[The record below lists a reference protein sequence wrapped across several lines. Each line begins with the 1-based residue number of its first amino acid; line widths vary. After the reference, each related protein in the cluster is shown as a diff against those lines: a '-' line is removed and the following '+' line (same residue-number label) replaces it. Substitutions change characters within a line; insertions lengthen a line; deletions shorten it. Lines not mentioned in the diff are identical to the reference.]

1 MPSSVQSTARAVDVI
16 VVEDDPF
23 WLSEFARTLA
33 GDDVRLHC
41 VRTAEEGL
49 ALFRR
54 RPGAVVVSD
63 IVLPGKDGLM
73 LLCEVRAL
81 RDDARFIA
89 VSGGGRLG
97 PDFYLDLAAGLGANA
112 ALAKPVNAEA
122 LRAAVFN

>member
-1 MPSSVQSTARAVDVI
+1 MASRNQATVGPIDVI

-23 WLSEFARTLA
+23 WMSEFERSLA

-41 VRTAEEGL
+41 VATAEEGL

-54 RPGAVVVSD
+54 RPSSVVVSD
-63 IVLPGKDGLM
+63 IVLPGKDGLAF
-73 LLCEVRAL
+73 LSDIRAIKT
-81 RDDARFIA
+81 DARFIA

-112 ALAKPVNAEA
+112 ALAKPVHADA
-122 LRAAVFN
+122 LRAAVFA